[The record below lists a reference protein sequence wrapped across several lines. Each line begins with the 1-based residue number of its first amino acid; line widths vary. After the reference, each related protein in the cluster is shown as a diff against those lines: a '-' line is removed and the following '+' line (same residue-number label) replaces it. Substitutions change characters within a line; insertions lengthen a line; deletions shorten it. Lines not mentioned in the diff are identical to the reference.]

1 MEENE
6 NETILETETKKK
18 KTSKKAIG
26 IVLGAAATANAIS
39 DVTRYIISSRVE
51 RTTDGTPENTVG
63 FEGYNNRFNTKV
75 HSNNF
80 VVLHVSEKTFN
91 DITGLRDTLNQCK
104 DKKIS
109 VSIVLDTK
117 ADNLAK
123 MYKDID
129 FLQAILKQYNIE
141 MPVYCNIDN
150 IMNNKNLNNA
160 EKTAL
165 IEAFLDKATRSN
177 LYVGLYGTD
186 TNLSDCNEYITKI
199 TDYDTFLI
207 EDNETIRYQGVH
219 NITKDLEGNISA
231 TVDLSSIVANAN
243 LNVSSSLVYSS
254 NYIVSEGETLH
265 SIALKCGLSESD
277 LIKYN
282 NNKKT
287 VEVGDKLF
295 IPNLYMTINE
305 ETKEVKY
312 NFAIARGI
320 DISNYQDNID
330 WNRVGET
337 SDYVIVEVARD
348 SSDYKENDGFYLSS
362 AIEQIKGTKSQ
373 NLDLGLYFC
382 VYKDMDSSTYEDR
395 MESYLTELDNE
406 LRENSVNIEKSN
418 VPVFLDFE
426 VYSENNDYYELMQT
440 FERVCAS
447 HGYTKIGIYGN
458 GSTLNLICD
467 NMQSKHGLV
476 LKNTNYYVWKA
487 GGPQY
492 SGNEYLDEGITLEE
506 LEEQK
511 SESTSN
517 YTVDMQQVTNVCT
530 NTGAGNSQNHCDVS
544 YLYDEELFGHRY
556 KEDETSEVMEVDLN
570 NYRNIPVDTITSGA
584 LNTVTGLTAL
594 CYAAL
599 GLKTLGKR
607 LKQKHRE
614 RIIKQTLEK

>member
-6 NETILETETKKK
+6 NIKSKNR
-18 KTSKKAIG
+18 KKAVG
-26 IVLGAAATANAIS
+26 IILGAAATSNALS
-39 DVTRYIISSRVE
+39 DVARYIISCNVE

-63 FEGYNNRFNTKV
+63 YEGYNIRFNTRI

-117 ADNLAK
+117 ADDLAK

-129 FLQAILKQYNIE
+129 FLQAILKQYNID

-160 EKTAL
+160 EKSAL

-186 TNLSDCNEYITKI
+186 TNLYECNEFITKI
-199 TDYDTFLI
+199 SEYDTLLI
-207 EDNETIRYQGVH
+207 QDNETIRYQGTH

-243 LNVSSSLVYSS
+243 LNSSSSLVYSS
-254 NYIVSEGETLH
+254 NYIVVEGETMH
-265 SIALKCGLSESD
+265 SIALKCGLSEND

-282 NNKKT
+282 GNKKT
-287 VEVGDKLF
+287 VEAGDKIL

-320 DISNYQDNID
+320 DISNYQYNID
-330 WNRVGET
+330 WERVAQT

-348 SSDYKENDGFYLSS
+348 ANDYQNNDGYYLDS
-362 AIEQIKGTKSQ
+362 AIGQIIGTKSQ

-382 VYKDMDSSTYEDR
+382 IYKDMDASTYEER
-395 MESYLTELDNE
+395 MESYLTRLDKE
-406 LRENSVNIEKSN
+406 LRDNNVNINKSN
-418 VPVFLDFE
+418 IPVFLDFE
-426 VYSENNDYYELMQT
+426 VYSDCNDYYELMQT
-440 FERVCAS
+440 FEKVCAS
-447 HGYTKIGIYGN
+447 HGFTKVGIYGN
-458 GSTLNLICD
+458 ESTLNSICE

-476 LKNTNYYVWKA
+476 LKNTDYYVWKA

-492 SGNEYLDEGITLEE
+492 SSNESINPGVRVEDLVEYRG
-506 LEEQK
+506 
-511 SESTSN
+511 ESTSN
-517 YTVDMQQVTNVCT
+517 FTVDMQQVTNVC
-530 NTGAGNSQNHCDVS
+530 NNVGASNGANHCDVS
-544 YLYDEELFGHRY
+544 YLYDEEMFGHKY
-556 KEDETSEVMEVDLN
+556 KEDETTEIMEVDLN
-570 NYRNIPVDTITSGA
+570 NYRNIPVNSICSGA
-584 LNTVTGLTAL
+584 LNTLTGLTAL

-599 GLKTLGKR
+599 GLKTLGKK
-607 LKQKHRE
+607 LKQKHKE
-614 RIIKQTLEK
+614 RIKKQTLEK

>member
-6 NETILETETKKK
+6 NIKSKNR
-18 KTSKKAIG
+18 KKAVG
-26 IVLGAAATANAIS
+26 IILGAAATSNALS
-39 DVTRYIISSRVE
+39 DVARYIISCNVE

-63 FEGYNNRFNTKV
+63 YEGYNIRFNTRI

-117 ADNLAK
+117 AENLAK

-129 FLQAILKQYNIE
+129 FLQSILKQYNID

-160 EKTAL
+160 EKSAL

-177 LYVGLYGTD
+177 IYVGLYGTD
-186 TNLSDCNEYITKI
+186 TNLYDCNEFITKI
-199 TDYDTFLI
+199 SEYDTFLI
-207 EDNETIRYQGVH
+207 QDNETIRYQGTH

-231 TVDLSSIVANAN
+231 TIDLSSIVANAN
-243 LNVSSSLVYSS
+243 LNASSSLVYSS
-254 NYIVSEGETLH
+254 NYIVAEGETMH
-265 SIALKCGLSESD
+265 SIALKCGLSEND

-282 NNKKT
+282 GNKKT
-287 VEVGDKLF
+287 VEAGDKIL

-320 DISNYQDNID
+320 DISNYQYNID
-330 WNRVGET
+330 WERVAQT

-348 SSDYKENDGFYLSS
+348 DNDYLNNDGYYLDS
-362 AIEQIKGTKSQ
+362 AIGQIIGTKSQ

-382 VYKDMDSSTYEDR
+382 IYKDMDASTYEER
-395 MESYLTELDNE
+395 MESYLTRLDNE
-406 LRENSVNIEKSN
+406 LRENNVNIDKSN
-418 VPVFLDFE
+418 IPVFLDFD
-426 VYSENNDYYELMQT
+426 VYSDDNDYYELMQT
-440 FERVCAS
+440 FEKVCAS
-447 HGYTKIGIYGN
+447 HGFTKVGIYGN
-458 GSTLNLICD
+458 ESTLNSICE

-476 LKNTNYYVWKA
+476 LKNTDYYVWKA

-492 SGNEYLDEGITLEE
+492 SSNESIDPGVRVEDLVEYRG
-506 LEEQK
+506 
-511 SESTSN
+511 ESTSN
-517 YTVDMQQVTNVCT
+517 FTVDMQQVTNVC
-530 NTGAGNSQNHCDVS
+530 NNVGASNGANHCDVS
-544 YLYDEELFGHRY
+544 YLYDEEMFGRKY
-556 KEDETSEVMEVDLN
+556 KEDETTEIMEVDLN
-570 NYRNIPVDTITSGA
+570 NYRNIPVNSICSGA
-584 LNTVTGLTAL
+584 LNTLTGLTAL

-599 GLKTLGKR
+599 GLKTLGKK
-607 LKQKHRE
+607 LKQKHKE
-614 RIIKQTLEK
+614 RIKKQTLEK

>member
-6 NETILETETKKK
+6 NIKSKNRK
-18 KTSKKAIG
+18 KTVG
-26 IVLGAAATANAIS
+26 IILGAAATSNALS
-39 DVTRYIISSRVE
+39 DVARYIISCNVE

-63 FEGYNNRFNTKV
+63 YEGYNIRFNTRI

-129 FLQAILKQYNIE
+129 FLQAILKQYNID

-160 EKTAL
+160 EKSAL

-186 TNLSDCNEYITKI
+186 TNLYECNEFITKI
-199 TDYDTFLI
+199 SEYDTFLI
-207 EDNETIRYQGVH
+207 QDNETIRYQGTH

-243 LNVSSSLVYSS
+243 LNASSSLVYSS
-254 NYIVSEGETLH
+254 NYIVAEGETMH
-265 SIALKCGLSESD
+265 SIALKCGLSEND

-282 NNKKT
+282 GNKKT
-287 VEVGDKLF
+287 VEAGDKIL

-320 DISNYQDNID
+320 DISNYQYNID
-330 WNRVGET
+330 WERVAQT

-348 SSDYKENDGFYLSS
+348 DNDYQNNDGYYLDS
-362 AIEQIKGTKSQ
+362 AIGQIIGTKSQ

-382 VYKDMDSSTYEDR
+382 INKDMDASTYEER
-395 MESYLTELDNE
+395 MESYLTRLDNE
-406 LRENSVNIEKSN
+406 LRENNINIDKSN
-418 VPVFLDFE
+418 IPVFLDFE
-426 VYSENNDYYELMQT
+426 VYSDINDYYELMQT
-440 FERVCAS
+440 FKKVCAL
-447 HGYTKIGIYGN
+447 HGFTKVGIYGN
-458 GSTLNLICD
+458 ESTLNSICE

-476 LKNTNYYVWKA
+476 LKNTDYYVWKA

-492 SGNEYLDEGITLEE
+492 SSNESIDPGVRVEDLVEYRG
-506 LEEQK
+506 
-511 SESTSN
+511 ESTSN
-517 YTVDMQQVTNVCT
+517 FTVDMQQVTNVC
-530 NTGAGNSQNHCDVS
+530 NNVGASNGANHCDVS
-544 YLYDEELFGHRY
+544 YLYDEEMFGHKY
-556 KEDETSEVMEVDLN
+556 KEDETTEIMEVDLN
-570 NYRNIPVDTITSGA
+570 NYRNIPVNSICSGA
-584 LNTVTGLTAL
+584 LNTLTGLTAL

-599 GLKTLGKR
+599 GLKTLGKK
-607 LKQKHRE
+607 LKQKHKE
-614 RIIKQTLEK
+614 RIKKQTLEK

>member
-6 NETILETETKKK
+6 NIKSKNRK
-18 KTSKKAIG
+18 KTVG
-26 IVLGAAATANAIS
+26 IILGAAATSNALS
-39 DVTRYIISSRVE
+39 DVARYIISCNVE

-63 FEGYNNRFNTKV
+63 YEGYNIRFNTRI

-129 FLQAILKQYNIE
+129 FLQAILKQYNID

-160 EKTAL
+160 EKSAL
-165 IEAFLDKATRSN
+165 IEVFLDKATRSN

-186 TNLSDCNEYITKI
+186 TNLYECNEFITKI
-199 TDYDTFLI
+199 SEYDTFLI
-207 EDNETIRYQGVH
+207 QDNETIRYQGTH

-243 LNVSSSLVYSS
+243 LNASSSLVYSS
-254 NYIVSEGETLH
+254 NYIVAEGETMH
-265 SIALKCGLSESD
+265 SIALKCGLSEND

-282 NNKKT
+282 GNKKI
-287 VEVGDKLF
+287 VEAGDKIL

-312 NFAIARGI
+312 NYAIARGI
-320 DISNYQDNID
+320 DISNYQYNID
-330 WNRVGET
+330 WERVAQT

-348 SSDYKENDGFYLSS
+348 DNDYQNNDGYYLDS
-362 AIEQIKGTKSQ
+362 AIGQIIGTKSQ
-373 NLDLGLYFC
+373 SLDLGLYFC
-382 VYKDMDSSTYEDR
+382 IYKDMDSSTYEER
-395 MESYLTELDNE
+395 IESYLTRLDNE
-406 LRENSVNIEKSN
+406 LRENNINIDKSN

-426 VYSENNDYYELMQT
+426 VYSDGNDYYKLMQR
-440 FERVCAS
+440 FEKVCAS
-447 HGYTKIGIYGN
+447 HGFTKVGIYGN
-458 GSTLNLICD
+458 ESTLNSICE

-476 LKNTNYYVWKA
+476 LKNTDYYVWKA

-492 SGNEYLDEGITLEE
+492 SSNESIDPGVRVEDLVEYRG
-506 LEEQK
+506 
-511 SESTSN
+511 ESTSN
-517 YTVDMQQVTNVCT
+517 FTVDMQQVTNVC
-530 NTGAGNSQNHCDVS
+530 NNVGASNGANHCDVS
-544 YLYDEELFGHRY
+544 YLYDEEMFGHKY
-556 KEDETSEVMEVDLN
+556 KEYETTEIMEVDLN
-570 NYRNIPVDTITSGA
+570 NYRNIPVNSICSGA
-584 LNTVTGLTAL
+584 LNTLTGLTAL

-599 GLKTLGKR
+599 GLKTLGKK
-607 LKQKHRE
+607 LKQKHKE
-614 RIIKQTLEK
+614 RIKKQTLEK

>member
-1 MEENE
+1 MGENE
-6 NETILETETKKK
+6 NIKSKNRK
-18 KTSKKAIG
+18 KTVG
-26 IVLGAAATANAIS
+26 IILGAAATSNALS
-39 DVTRYIISSRVE
+39 DVARYIISCNVE

-63 FEGYNNRFNTKV
+63 YEGYNIRFNTRI

-80 VVLHVSEKTFN
+80 VVLHVSEKTIN

-117 ADNLAK
+117 AENLAK

-129 FLQAILKQYNIE
+129 FLQSILKQYNID

-160 EKTAL
+160 EKSAL

-177 LYVGLYGTD
+177 IYVGLYGTD
-186 TNLSDCNEYITKI
+186 TNLYDCNEFITKI
-199 TDYDTFLI
+199 SEYDTFLI
-207 EDNETIRYQGVH
+207 QDNETIRYQGTH

-243 LNVSSSLVYSS
+243 LNASSSLVYSS
-254 NYIVSEGETLH
+254 NYIVAEGETMH
-265 SIALKCGLSESD
+265 SIALKCGLSEND

-282 NNKKT
+282 GNKKT
-287 VEVGDKLF
+287 VEVGDKIL

-320 DISNYQDNID
+320 DISNYQYNID
-330 WNRVGET
+330 WERVAQT

-348 SSDYKENDGFYLSS
+348 DNDYLNNDGYYLDS
-362 AIEQIKGTKSQ
+362 AIGQIIGTKSQ

-382 VYKDMDSSTYEDR
+382 IYKDMDASTYEER
-395 MESYLTELDNE
+395 MESYLTRLDNE
-406 LRENSVNIEKSN
+406 LRENNVNIDKSN
-418 VPVFLDFE
+418 IPVFLDFD
-426 VYSENNDYYELMQT
+426 VYSNCNDYYELMQT
-440 FERVCAS
+440 FEKVCAS
-447 HGYTKIGIYGN
+447 HGFTKVGIYGN
-458 GSTLNLICD
+458 ESTLNSICE

-476 LKNTNYYVWKA
+476 LKNTDYYVWKA

-492 SGNEYLDEGITLEE
+492 SSNESIDPGVRVEDLVAYRG
-506 LEEQK
+506 
-511 SESTSN
+511 ESTSN
-517 YTVDMQQVTNVCT
+517 FTVDMQQVTNVC
-530 NTGAGNSQNHCDVS
+530 NNVGASNGANHCDVS
-544 YLYDEELFGHRY
+544 YLYDEEMFGRKY
-556 KEDETSEVMEVDLN
+556 KEDETTEIMEVDLN
-570 NYRNIPVDTITSGA
+570 NYRNIPVNSICSGA
-584 LNTVTGLTAL
+584 LNTLTGLTAL

-599 GLKTLGKR
+599 GLKTLGKK
-607 LKQKHRE
+607 LKQKHKE
-614 RIIKQTLEK
+614 RIKKQTLEK

>member
-6 NETILETETKKK
+6 NIKSKNRK
-18 KTSKKAIG
+18 KTVG
-26 IVLGAAATANAIS
+26 IILGAAATSNALS
-39 DVTRYIISSRVE
+39 DVARYIISCNVE

-63 FEGYNNRFNTKV
+63 YEGYNIRFNTRI

-129 FLQAILKQYNIE
+129 FLQAILKQYNID

-160 EKTAL
+160 EKSAL

-186 TNLSDCNEYITKI
+186 TNLYECNEFITKI
-199 TDYDTFLI
+199 SEYDTFLI
-207 EDNETIRYQGVH
+207 QDNETIRYQGTH

-243 LNVSSSLVYSS
+243 LNASSSLVYSS
-254 NYIVSEGETLH
+254 NYIVAEGETMH
-265 SIALKCGLSESD
+265 SIALKCGLSEND

-282 NNKKT
+282 GNKKT
-287 VEVGDKLF
+287 VEAGDKIL

-320 DISNYQDNID
+320 DISNYQYNID
-330 WNRVGET
+330 WERVAQT

-348 SSDYKENDGFYLSS
+348 DNDYQNNDGYYLDS
-362 AIEQIKGTKSQ
+362 AIGQIIGTKSQ

-382 VYKDMDSSTYEDR
+382 IYKDMDASTYEER
-395 MESYLTELDNE
+395 IESYLTRLDNE
-406 LRENSVNIEKSN
+406 LRENNINIDKSN

-426 VYSENNDYYELMQT
+426 VYSDGNDYYELMQT
-440 FERVCAS
+440 FKKVCAL
-447 HGYTKIGIYGN
+447 HGFTKVGIYGN
-458 GSTLNLICD
+458 ESTLNSICE

-476 LKNTNYYVWKA
+476 LKNTDYYVWKA

-492 SGNEYLDEGITLEE
+492 SSNESIDPGVRVEDLVEYRG
-506 LEEQK
+506 
-511 SESTSN
+511 ESTSN
-517 YTVDMQQVTNVCT
+517 FTVDMQQVTNVC
-530 NTGAGNSQNHCDVS
+530 NNVGASNGANHCDVS
-544 YLYDEELFGHRY
+544 YLYDEEMFGHKY
-556 KEDETSEVMEVDLN
+556 KEDETTEIMEVDLN
-570 NYRNIPVDTITSGA
+570 NYRNIPVNSICSGA
-584 LNTVTGLTAL
+584 LNTLTGLTAL

-599 GLKTLGKR
+599 GLKTLGKK
-607 LKQKHRE
+607 LKQKHKE
-614 RIIKQTLEK
+614 RIKKQTLEK

>member
-6 NETILETETKKK
+6 NIKSKNRK
-18 KTSKKAIG
+18 KTVG
-26 IVLGAAATANAIS
+26 IILGAAATSNALS
-39 DVTRYIISSRVE
+39 DVARYIISCNVE

-63 FEGYNNRFNTKV
+63 YEGYNIRFNTRI

-129 FLQAILKQYNIE
+129 FLQAILKQYNID

-160 EKTAL
+160 EKSAL

-186 TNLSDCNEYITKI
+186 TNLYECNEFITKKSE
-199 TDYDTFLI
+199 YDTFLI
-207 EDNETIRYQGVH
+207 QDNETIRYQGTH

-243 LNVSSSLVYSS
+243 LNASSSLVYSS
-254 NYIVSEGETLH
+254 NYIVAEGETMH
-265 SIALKCGLSESD
+265 SIALKCGLSEND

-282 NNKKT
+282 GNKKT
-287 VEVGDKLF
+287 VEAGDKIL

-320 DISNYQDNID
+320 DISNYQYNID
-330 WNRVGET
+330 WERVAQT

-348 SSDYKENDGFYLSS
+348 DNDYQNNDGYYLDS
-362 AIEQIKGTKSQ
+362 AIGQIIGTKSQ
-373 NLDLGLYFC
+373 SLDLGLYFC
-382 VYKDMDSSTYEDR
+382 IYKDMDSSTYEER
-395 MESYLTELDNE
+395 IESYLTRLDNE
-406 LRENSVNIEKSN
+406 LRENNINIDKSN

-426 VYSENNDYYELMQT
+426 VYSDGNDYYELMQI
-440 FERVCAS
+440 FEKVCES
-447 HGYTKIGIYGN
+447 HGFTKVGIYGN
-458 GSTLNLICD
+458 ESTLNSICE

-476 LKNTNYYVWKA
+476 LKNTDYYVWKA

-492 SGNEYLDEGITLEE
+492 SSNESIDPGVRVEDLVEYRG
-506 LEEQK
+506 
-511 SESTSN
+511 ESTSN
-517 YTVDMQQVTNVCT
+517 FTVDMQQVTNVC
-530 NTGAGNSQNHCDVS
+530 NNVGASNGANHCDVS
-544 YLYDEELFGHRY
+544 YLYDEEMFGHKY
-556 KEDETSEVMEVDLN
+556 KEDETTEIMEVDLN
-570 NYRNIPVDTITSGA
+570 NYRNIPVNSICSGA
-584 LNTVTGLTAL
+584 LNTLTGLTAL

-599 GLKTLGKR
+599 GLKTLGKK
-607 LKQKHRE
+607 LKQKHKE
-614 RIIKQTLEK
+614 RIKKQTLEK

>member
-6 NETILETETKKK
+6 NIKSKNR
-18 KTSKKAIG
+18 KKAVG
-26 IVLGAAATANAIS
+26 IILGAAATSNALS
-39 DVTRYIISSRVE
+39 DVARYIISCNVE

-63 FEGYNNRFNTKV
+63 YEGYNIRFNTRI

-117 ADNLAK
+117 AENLAK

-129 FLQAILKQYNIE
+129 FLQSILKQYNID

-160 EKTAL
+160 EKSAL

-177 LYVGLYGTD
+177 IYVGLYGTD
-186 TNLSDCNEYITKI
+186 TNLYDCNEFITKI
-199 TDYDTFLI
+199 SEYDTFLI
-207 EDNETIRYQGVH
+207 QDNETIRYQGTH

-243 LNVSSSLVYSS
+243 LNASSSLVYSS
-254 NYIVSEGETLH
+254 NYIVAEGETMH
-265 SIALKCGLSESD
+265 SIALKCGLSEND

-282 NNKKT
+282 GNKKT
-287 VEVGDKLF
+287 VEVGDKIL

-320 DISNYQDNID
+320 DISNYQYNID
-330 WNRVGET
+330 WERVAQT

-348 SSDYKENDGFYLSS
+348 DNDYLNNDGYYLDS
-362 AIEQIKGTKSQ
+362 AIGQIIGTKSQ

-382 VYKDMDSSTYEDR
+382 IYKDMDASTYEER
-395 MESYLTELDNE
+395 MESYLTRLDNE
-406 LRENSVNIEKSN
+406 LRENNVNIDKSN
-418 VPVFLDFE
+418 IPVFLDFD
-426 VYSENNDYYELMQT
+426 VYSNCNDYYELMQT
-440 FERVCAS
+440 FEKVCAS
-447 HGYTKIGIYGN
+447 HGFTKVGIYGN
-458 GSTLNLICD
+458 ESTLNSICE

-476 LKNTNYYVWKA
+476 LKNTDYYVWKA

-492 SGNEYLDEGITLEE
+492 SSNESIDPGVRVEDLVEYRG
-506 LEEQK
+506 
-511 SESTSN
+511 ESTSN
-517 YTVDMQQVTNVCT
+517 FTVDMQQVTNVC
-530 NTGAGNSQNHCDVS
+530 NNVGASNGANHCDVS
-544 YLYDEELFGHRY
+544 YLYDEEMFGHKY
-556 KEDETSEVMEVDLN
+556 KEDETTEIMEVDLN
-570 NYRNIPVDTITSGA
+570 NYRNVPVNSICSGT
-584 LNTVTGLTAL
+584 LNTLTGLTAL

-599 GLKTLGKR
+599 GLKTLGKK
-607 LKQKHRE
+607 LKQKHKE
-614 RIIKQTLEK
+614 RIKKQTLEK

>member
-6 NETILETETKKK
+6 NIKSKNR
-18 KTSKKAIG
+18 KKAVG
-26 IVLGAAATANAIS
+26 IILGAAATSNALS
-39 DVTRYIISSRVE
+39 DVARYIISCNVE

-63 FEGYNNRFNTKV
+63 YEGYNIRFNTRI

-80 VVLHVSEKTFN
+80 VVLHVSEKTIN

-117 ADNLAK
+117 AENLAK

-129 FLQAILKQYNIE
+129 FLQSILKQYNID

-160 EKTAL
+160 EKSAL

-177 LYVGLYGTD
+177 IYVGLYGTD
-186 TNLSDCNEYITKI
+186 TNLYDCNEFITKI
-199 TDYDTFLI
+199 SEYDTFLI
-207 EDNETIRYQGVH
+207 QDNEIIRYQGTH

-243 LNVSSSLVYSS
+243 LNASSSLVYSS
-254 NYIVSEGETLH
+254 NYIVAEGETMH
-265 SIALKCGLSESD
+265 SIALKCGLSEND

-282 NNKKT
+282 GNKKT
-287 VEVGDKLF
+287 VEAGDKIL

-320 DISNYQDNID
+320 DISNYQYNID
-330 WNRVGET
+330 WERVAQT

-348 SSDYKENDGFYLSS
+348 DNDYLNNDGYYLDS
-362 AIEQIKGTKSQ
+362 AIGQIIGTKSQ

-382 VYKDMDSSTYEDR
+382 IYKDMDASTYEER
-395 MESYLTELDNE
+395 MESYLTRLDKE
-406 LRENSVNIEKSN
+406 LRDNNVNINKSN
-418 VPVFLDFE
+418 IPVFLDFE
-426 VYSENNDYYELMQT
+426 VYSDCNDYYELMQT
-440 FERVCAS
+440 FEKVCAS
-447 HGYTKIGIYGN
+447 HGFTKVGIYGN
-458 GSTLNLICD
+458 ESTLNSICE

-476 LKNTNYYVWKA
+476 LKNTDYYVWKA

-492 SGNEYLDEGITLEE
+492 SSNESINPGVRVEDLVEYRG
-506 LEEQK
+506 
-511 SESTSN
+511 ESTSN
-517 YTVDMQQVTNVCT
+517 FTVDMQQVTNVC
-530 NTGAGNSQNHCDVS
+530 NNVGASNEANHCDVS
-544 YLYDEELFGHRY
+544 YLYDEEMFGRKY
-556 KEDETSEVMEVDLN
+556 KEDETTEIMEVDLN
-570 NYRNIPVDTITSGA
+570 NYRNIPVNSICSGA
-584 LNTVTGLTAL
+584 LNTLTGLTAL

-599 GLKTLGKR
+599 GLKTLGKK
-607 LKQKHRE
+607 LKQKHKE
-614 RIIKQTLEK
+614 RIKKQTLEK

>member
-6 NETILETETKKK
+6 NIKSKNR
-18 KTSKKAIG
+18 KKAVG
-26 IVLGAAATANAIS
+26 IILGAAATSNALS
-39 DVTRYIISSRVE
+39 DVARYIISCNVE

-63 FEGYNNRFNTKV
+63 YEGYNIRFNTRI

-80 VVLHVSEKTFN
+80 VVLHVSEKTIN

-117 ADNLAK
+117 AENLAK

-129 FLQAILKQYNIE
+129 FLQAILKQYNID

-160 EKTAL
+160 EKSAL

-177 LYVGLYGTD
+177 IYVGLYGTD
-186 TNLSDCNEYITKI
+186 TNLYDCNEFITKI
-199 TDYDTFLI
+199 SEYDTFLI
-207 EDNETIRYQGVH
+207 QDNETIRYQGTH

-243 LNVSSSLVYSS
+243 LNASSSLVYSS
-254 NYIVSEGETLH
+254 NYIVAEGETMH
-265 SIALKCGLSESD
+265 SIALKCGLSEND

-282 NNKKT
+282 GNKKT
-287 VEVGDKLF
+287 VEAGDKIL

-320 DISNYQDNID
+320 DISNYQYNID
-330 WNRVGET
+330 WERVAQT

-348 SSDYKENDGFYLSS
+348 DNDYLNNDGYYLDS
-362 AIEQIKGTKSQ
+362 AIGQIIGTKSQ

-382 VYKDMDSSTYEDR
+382 IYKDMDASTYEER
-395 MESYLTELDNE
+395 MESYLTRLDNE
-406 LRENSVNIEKSN
+406 LRENNVNIDKSN
-418 VPVFLDFE
+418 IPVFLDFD
-426 VYSENNDYYELMQT
+426 VYSNCNDYYELMQT
-440 FERVCAS
+440 FEKVCAS
-447 HGYTKIGIYGN
+447 HGFTKVGIYGN
-458 GSTLNLICD
+458 ESTLNSICE

-476 LKNTNYYVWKA
+476 LKNTDYYVWKA

-492 SGNEYLDEGITLEE
+492 SSNESIDPGVRVEDLVEYRG
-506 LEEQK
+506 
-511 SESTSN
+511 ESTSN
-517 YTVDMQQVTNVCT
+517 FTVDMQQVTNVC
-530 NTGAGNSQNHCDVS
+530 NNVGASNGANHCDVS
-544 YLYDEELFGHRY
+544 YLYDEEMFGRKY
-556 KEDETSEVMEVDLN
+556 KEDETTEIMEVDLN
-570 NYRNIPVDTITSGA
+570 NYRNIPVNSICSGA
-584 LNTVTGLTAL
+584 LNTLTGLTAL

-599 GLKTLGKR
+599 GLKTLGKK
-607 LKQKHRE
+607 LKQKHKE
-614 RIIKQTLEK
+614 RIKKQTLEK

>member
-6 NETILETETKKK
+6 NIKSKNRK
-18 KTSKKAIG
+18 KTVG
-26 IVLGAAATANAIS
+26 IILGAAATSNALS
-39 DVTRYIISSRVE
+39 DVARYIISCNVE

-63 FEGYNNRFNTKV
+63 YEGYNIRFNTRI

-129 FLQAILKQYNIE
+129 FLQAILKQYNID

-160 EKTAL
+160 EKSAL

-186 TNLSDCNEYITKI
+186 TNLYECNEFITKI
-199 TDYDTFLI
+199 SEYDTFLI
-207 EDNETIRYQGVH
+207 QDNETIRYQGTH

-243 LNVSSSLVYSS
+243 LNASSSLVYSS
-254 NYIVSEGETLH
+254 NYIVAEGETMH
-265 SIALKCGLSESD
+265 SIALKCGLSEND

-282 NNKKT
+282 GNKKT
-287 VEVGDKLF
+287 VEAGDKIL

-320 DISNYQDNID
+320 DISNYQYNID
-330 WNRVGET
+330 WERVAQT

-348 SSDYKENDGFYLSS
+348 DNDYQNNDGYYLDS
-362 AIEQIKGTKSQ
+362 AIGQIIGTKSQ

-382 VYKDMDSSTYEDR
+382 IYKDMDSSTYEER
-395 MESYLTELDNE
+395 IESYLTRLDNE
-406 LRENSVNIEKSN
+406 LRENNINIDKSN

-426 VYSENNDYYELMQT
+426 VYSDGNDYYELMQI
-440 FERVCAS
+440 FEKVCES
-447 HGYTKIGIYGN
+447 HGFTKVGIYGN
-458 GSTLNLICD
+458 ESTLNSICE

-476 LKNTNYYVWKA
+476 LKNTDYYVWKA

-492 SGNEYLDEGITLEE
+492 SSNESIDPGVRVEDLVEYRG
-506 LEEQK
+506 
-511 SESTSN
+511 ESTSN
-517 YTVDMQQVTNVCT
+517 FTVDMQQVTNVC
-530 NTGAGNSQNHCDVS
+530 NNVGASNGANHCDVS
-544 YLYDEELFGHRY
+544 YLYDEEMFGHKY
-556 KEDETSEVMEVDLN
+556 KEDETTEIMEVDLN
-570 NYRNIPVDTITSGA
+570 NYRNIPVNSICSGA
-584 LNTVTGLTAL
+584 LNTLTGLTAL

-599 GLKTLGKR
+599 GLKTLGKK
-607 LKQKHRE
+607 LKQKHKE
-614 RIIKQTLEK
+614 RIKKQTLEK

>member
-6 NETILETETKKK
+6 NIKSKNR
-18 KTSKKAIG
+18 KKAVG
-26 IVLGAAATANAIS
+26 IILGAAATSNALS
-39 DVTRYIISSRVE
+39 DVARYIISCNVE

-63 FEGYNNRFNTKV
+63 YEGYNIRFNTRI

-117 ADNLAK
+117 AENLAK

-129 FLQAILKQYNIE
+129 FLQSILKQYNID

-160 EKTAL
+160 EKSAL

-177 LYVGLYGTD
+177 IYVGLYGTD
-186 TNLSDCNEYITKI
+186 TNLYDCNEFITKI
-199 TDYDTFLI
+199 SEYDTFLI
-207 EDNETIRYQGVH
+207 QDNETIRYQGTH

-243 LNVSSSLVYSS
+243 LNASSSLVYSS
-254 NYIVSEGETLH
+254 NYIVAEGETMH
-265 SIALKCGLSESD
+265 SIALKCGLSEND

-282 NNKKT
+282 GNKKT
-287 VEVGDKLF
+287 VEVGDKIL

-320 DISNYQDNID
+320 DISNYQYNID
-330 WNRVGET
+330 WERVAQT

-348 SSDYKENDGFYLSS
+348 DNDYLNNDGYYLDS
-362 AIEQIKGTKSQ
+362 AIGQIIGTKSQ

-382 VYKDMDSSTYEDR
+382 IYKDMDASTYEER
-395 MESYLTELDNE
+395 MESYLTRLDNE
-406 LRENSVNIEKSN
+406 LRENNVNIDKSN
-418 VPVFLDFE
+418 IPVFLDFD
-426 VYSENNDYYELMQT
+426 VYSDDNDYYELMQT
-440 FERVCAS
+440 FEKVCAS
-447 HGYTKIGIYGN
+447 HGFTKVGIYGN
-458 GSTLNLICD
+458 ESTLNSICE

-476 LKNTNYYVWKA
+476 LKNTDYYVWKA

-492 SGNEYLDEGITLEE
+492 SSNESIDPGVRVEDLVEYRG
-506 LEEQK
+506 
-511 SESTSN
+511 ESTSN
-517 YTVDMQQVTNVCT
+517 FTVDMQQVTNVC
-530 NTGAGNSQNHCDVS
+530 NNVGASNGANHCDVS
-544 YLYDEELFGHRY
+544 YLYDEEMFGRKY
-556 KEDETSEVMEVDLN
+556 KEDETTEIMEVDLN
-570 NYRNIPVDTITSGA
+570 NYRNIPVNSICSGA
-584 LNTVTGLTAL
+584 LNTLTGLTAL

-599 GLKTLGKR
+599 GLKTLGKK
-607 LKQKHRE
+607 LKQKHKE
-614 RIIKQTLEK
+614 RIKKQTLEK

>member
-1 MEENE
+1 MGENE
-6 NETILETETKKK
+6 NIKSKNR
-18 KTSKKAIG
+18 KKAVG
-26 IVLGAAATANAIS
+26 IILGAAATSNALS
-39 DVTRYIISSRVE
+39 DVARYIISCNVE

-63 FEGYNNRFNTKV
+63 YEGYNIRFNTRI

-117 ADNLAK
+117 AENLAK

-129 FLQAILKQYNIE
+129 FLQSILKQYNID

-160 EKTAL
+160 EKNAL

-177 LYVGLYGTD
+177 IYVGLYGTD
-186 TNLSDCNEYITKI
+186 TNLYDCNEFITKI
-199 TDYDTFLI
+199 SEYDTFLI
-207 EDNETIRYQGVH
+207 QDNETIKYQGTH

-231 TVDLSSIVANAN
+231 TIDLSSIVANAN
-243 LNVSSSLVYSS
+243 LNASSSLVYSS
-254 NYIVSEGETLH
+254 NYIVAEGETMH
-265 SIALKCGLSESD
+265 SIALKCGLSEND

-282 NNKKT
+282 GNKKT
-287 VEVGDKLF
+287 VEVGDKIL

-320 DISNYQDNID
+320 DISNYQYNID
-330 WNRVGET
+330 WERVAQT

-348 SSDYKENDGFYLSS
+348 DNDYLNNDGYYLDS
-362 AIEQIKGTKSQ
+362 AIGQIIGTKSQ

-382 VYKDMDSSTYEDR
+382 INKDMDASTYEER
-395 MESYLTELDNE
+395 MESYLTRLDNE
-406 LRENSVNIEKSN
+406 LRENNVNIDKSN
-418 VPVFLDFE
+418 IPVFLDFE
-426 VYSENNDYYELMQT
+426 VYSDINDYYELMQT
-440 FERVCAS
+440 FEKVCAL
-447 HGYTKIGIYGN
+447 HGFTKVGIYGN
-458 GSTLNLICD
+458 ESTLNSICE

-476 LKNTNYYVWKA
+476 LKNTDYYVWKA

-492 SGNEYLDEGITLEE
+492 SSNESIDPGVRVEDLVEYRG
-506 LEEQK
+506 
-511 SESTSN
+511 ESTSN
-517 YTVDMQQVTNVCT
+517 FTVDMQQVTNVC
-530 NTGAGNSQNHCDVS
+530 NNVGASNGANHCDVS
-544 YLYDEELFGHRY
+544 YLYDEEMFGRKY
-556 KEDETSEVMEVDLN
+556 KEDETIEIMEVDLN
-570 NYRNIPVDTITSGA
+570 NYRNVPVNSICSGA
-584 LNTVTGLTAL
+584 LNTLTGLTAL

-599 GLKTLGKR
+599 GLKTLGKK
-607 LKQKHRE
+607 LKQKHKE
-614 RIIKQTLEK
+614 RIKKQTLEK

>member
-1 MEENE
+1 MGENE
-6 NETILETETKKK
+6 NIKSKNR
-18 KTSKKAIG
+18 KKAVG
-26 IVLGAAATANAIS
+26 IILGAAATSNALS
-39 DVTRYIISSRVE
+39 DVARYIISCNVE

-63 FEGYNNRFNTKV
+63 YEGYNIRFNTRI

-117 ADNLAK
+117 AENLAK

-129 FLQAILKQYNIE
+129 FLQSILKQYNID

-160 EKTAL
+160 EKSAL

-177 LYVGLYGTD
+177 IYVGLYGTD
-186 TNLSDCNEYITKI
+186 TNLYDCNEFITKI
-199 TDYDTFLI
+199 SEYDTFLI
-207 EDNETIRYQGVH
+207 QDNETIRYQGTH

-243 LNVSSSLVYSS
+243 LNASSSLVYSS
-254 NYIVSEGETLH
+254 NYIVAEGETMH
-265 SIALKCGLSESD
+265 SIALKCGLSEND

-282 NNKKT
+282 GNKKT
-287 VEVGDKLF
+287 VEVGDKIL

-320 DISNYQDNID
+320 DISNYQYNID
-330 WNRVGET
+330 WERVAQT

-348 SSDYKENDGFYLSS
+348 DNDYLNNDGYYLDS
-362 AIEQIKGTKSQ
+362 AIGQIIGTKSQ

-382 VYKDMDSSTYEDR
+382 IYKDMDASTYEER
-395 MESYLTELDNE
+395 MESYLTRLDNE
-406 LRENSVNIEKSN
+406 LRENNVNIDKSN
-418 VPVFLDFE
+418 IPVFLDFD
-426 VYSENNDYYELMQT
+426 VYSDDNDYYELMQT
-440 FERVCAS
+440 FEKVCAS
-447 HGYTKIGIYGN
+447 HGFTKVGIYGN
-458 GSTLNLICD
+458 ESTLNSICE

-476 LKNTNYYVWKA
+476 LKNTDYYVWKA

-492 SGNEYLDEGITLEE
+492 SSNESIDPGVRVEDLVEYRG
-506 LEEQK
+506 
-511 SESTSN
+511 ESTSN
-517 YTVDMQQVTNVCT
+517 FTVDMQQVTNVC
-530 NTGAGNSQNHCDVS
+530 NNVGASNGANHCDVS
-544 YLYDEELFGHRY
+544 YLYDEEMFGRKY
-556 KEDETSEVMEVDLN
+556 KEDETTEIMEVDLN
-570 NYRNIPVDTITSGA
+570 NYRNIPVNSICSGA
-584 LNTVTGLTAL
+584 LNTLTGLTAL

-599 GLKTLGKR
+599 GLKTLGKK
-607 LKQKHRE
+607 LKQKHKE
-614 RIIKQTLEK
+614 RIKKQTLEK

>member
-1 MEENE
+1 MGENE
-6 NETILETETKKK
+6 NIKSKKRK
-18 KTSKKAIG
+18 KTAG
-26 IVLGAAATANAIS
+26 IILGAAATSNALS
-39 DVTRYIISSRVE
+39 DVARYIISCNVE

-63 FEGYNNRFNTKV
+63 YEGYNIRFNTRI

-117 ADNLAK
+117 AENLAK

-129 FLQAILKQYNIE
+129 FLQAILKQYNID

-160 EKTAL
+160 EKNAL

-177 LYVGLYGTD
+177 IYVGLYGTD
-186 TNLSDCNEYITKI
+186 TNLYDCNEFITKI
-199 TDYDTFLI
+199 SEYDTFLI
-207 EDNETIRYQGVH
+207 QDNETIRYQGTH

-231 TVDLSSIVANAN
+231 TIDLSSIVAIAN
-243 LNVSSSLVYSS
+243 LNTSSSLVYSS
-254 NYIVSEGETLH
+254 NYIVAEGETMH
-265 SIALKCGLSESD
+265 SIALKCGLSEND

-282 NNKKT
+282 GNKKT
-287 VEVGDKLF
+287 VEVGDKIL

-320 DISNYQDNID
+320 DISNYQYNID
-330 WNRVGET
+330 WERVAQT

-348 SSDYKENDGFYLSS
+348 DNDYLNNDGYYLDS
-362 AIEQIKGTKSQ
+362 AIGQIIGTKSQ

-382 VYKDMDSSTYEDR
+382 INKDMDASTYEER
-395 MESYLTELDNE
+395 MESYLTRLDNE
-406 LRENSVNIEKSN
+406 LRENNISIDKSN
-418 VPVFLDFE
+418 IPVFLDFE
-426 VYSENNDYYELMQT
+426 VYSDDNDYYELMQT
-440 FERVCAS
+440 FKKVCAL
-447 HGYTKIGIYGN
+447 HGFTKVGIYGN
-458 GSTLNLICD
+458 ESTLNSICE

-476 LKNTNYYVWKA
+476 LKNTDYYVWKA

-492 SGNEYLDEGITLEE
+492 SSNESIDPGVRVEDLVEYRG
-506 LEEQK
+506 
-511 SESTSN
+511 ESTSN
-517 YTVDMQQVTNVCT
+517 FTVDMQQVTNVC
-530 NTGAGNSQNHCDVS
+530 NNVGASNGANHCDVS
-544 YLYDEELFGHRY
+544 YLYDEEMFGRKY
-556 KEDETSEVMEVDLN
+556 KEDETTEIMEVDLN
-570 NYRNIPVDTITSGA
+570 NYRNVPVNSICSGA
-584 LNTVTGLTAL
+584 LNTLTGLTAL

-599 GLKTLGKR
+599 GLKTLGKK
-607 LKQKHRE
+607 LKQKHKE
-614 RIIKQTLEK
+614 RIKKQTLEK

>member
-1 MEENE
+1 MGENE
-6 NETILETETKKK
+6 NIKSKNR
-18 KTSKKAIG
+18 KKAVG
-26 IVLGAAATANAIS
+26 IILGAAATSNALS
-39 DVTRYIISSRVE
+39 DVARYIISCNVE

-63 FEGYNNRFNTKV
+63 YEGYNIRFNTRI

-80 VVLHVSEKTFN
+80 VVLHVSEKTIN

-117 ADNLAK
+117 AENLAK

-129 FLQAILKQYNIE
+129 FLQSILKQYNID

-160 EKTAL
+160 EKSAL

-177 LYVGLYGTD
+177 IYVGLYGTD
-186 TNLSDCNEYITKI
+186 TNLYDCNEFITKI
-199 TDYDTFLI
+199 SEYDTFLI
-207 EDNETIRYQGVH
+207 QDNETIRYQGTH

-243 LNVSSSLVYSS
+243 LNASSSLVYSS
-254 NYIVSEGETLH
+254 NYIVAEGETMH
-265 SIALKCGLSESD
+265 SIALKCGLSEND

-282 NNKKT
+282 GNKKT
-287 VEVGDKLF
+287 VEAGDKIL

-320 DISNYQDNID
+320 DISNYQYNID
-330 WNRVGET
+330 WERVAQT

-348 SSDYKENDGFYLSS
+348 DNDYLNNDGYYLDS
-362 AIEQIKGTKSQ
+362 AIGQIIGTKSQ

-382 VYKDMDSSTYEDR
+382 IYKDMDASTYEER
-395 MESYLTELDNE
+395 MESYLTRLDNE
-406 LRENSVNIEKSN
+406 LRENNVNIDKSN
-418 VPVFLDFE
+418 IPVFLDFD
-426 VYSENNDYYELMQT
+426 VYSNCNDYYELMQT
-440 FERVCAS
+440 FEKVCAS
-447 HGYTKIGIYGN
+447 HGFTKVGIYGN
-458 GSTLNLICD
+458 ESTLNSICE

-476 LKNTNYYVWKA
+476 LKNTDYYVWKA

-492 SGNEYLDEGITLEE
+492 SSNESIDPGVRVEDLVEYRG
-506 LEEQK
+506 
-511 SESTSN
+511 ESTSN
-517 YTVDMQQVTNVCT
+517 FTVDMQQVTNVC
-530 NTGAGNSQNHCDVS
+530 NNVGASNGANHCDVS
-544 YLYDEELFGHRY
+544 YLYDEEMFGRKY
-556 KEDETSEVMEVDLN
+556 KEDETTEIMEVDLN
-570 NYRNIPVDTITSGA
+570 NYRNIPVNSICSGA
-584 LNTVTGLTAL
+584 LNTLTGLTAL

-599 GLKTLGKR
+599 GLKTLGKK
-607 LKQKHRE
+607 LKQKHKE
-614 RIIKQTLEK
+614 RIKKQTLEK

>member
-1 MEENE
+1 MGENE
-6 NETILETETKKK
+6 NIKSKKRK
-18 KTSKKAIG
+18 KTAG
-26 IVLGAAATANAIS
+26 IILGAAATSNALS
-39 DVTRYIISSRVE
+39 DVARYIISCNVE

-63 FEGYNNRFNTKV
+63 YEGYNIRFNTRI

-117 ADNLAK
+117 AENLAK

-129 FLQAILKQYNIE
+129 FLQAILKQYNID

-160 EKTAL
+160 EKNAL

-177 LYVGLYGTD
+177 IYVGLYGTD
-186 TNLSDCNEYITKI
+186 TNLYDCNEFITKI
-199 TDYDTFLI
+199 SEYDTFLI
-207 EDNETIRYQGVH
+207 QDNETIRYQGTH

-243 LNVSSSLVYSS
+243 LNASSSLVYSS
-254 NYIVSEGETLH
+254 NYIVAEGETMH
-265 SIALKCGLSESD
+265 SIALKCGLSEND

-282 NNKKT
+282 GNKKI
-287 VEVGDKLF
+287 VEAGDKIL

-320 DISNYQDNID
+320 DISNYQYNID
-330 WNRVGET
+330 WERVAQT

-348 SSDYKENDGFYLSS
+348 DNDYQNNDGYYLDS
-362 AIEQIKGTKSQ
+362 AIGQIIGTKSQ
-373 NLDLGLYFC
+373 SLDLGLYFC
-382 VYKDMDSSTYEDR
+382 IYKDMDSSTYEER
-395 MESYLTELDNE
+395 IESYLTRLDNE
-406 LRENSVNIEKSN
+406 LRENNINIDKSN

-426 VYSENNDYYELMQT
+426 VYSDGNDYYKLMQR
-440 FERVCAS
+440 FEKVCAS
-447 HGYTKIGIYGN
+447 HGFTKVGIYGN
-458 GSTLNLICD
+458 ESTLNSICE

-476 LKNTNYYVWKA
+476 LKNTDYYVWKA

-492 SGNEYLDEGITLEE
+492 SSNESIDPGVRVEDLVEYRG
-506 LEEQK
+506 
-511 SESTSN
+511 ESTSN
-517 YTVDMQQVTNVCT
+517 FTVDMQQVTNVC
-530 NTGAGNSQNHCDVS
+530 NNVGASNGANHCDVS
-544 YLYDEELFGHRY
+544 YLYDEEMFGHKY
-556 KEDETSEVMEVDLN
+556 KEYETTEIMEVDLN
-570 NYRNIPVDTITSGA
+570 NYRNIPVNSICSGA
-584 LNTVTGLTAL
+584 LNTLTGLTAL
-594 CYAAL
+594 CYTAL
-599 GLKTLGKR
+599 GLKTLGKK
-607 LKQKHRE
+607 LKQKHKE
-614 RIIKQTLEK
+614 RIKKQTLEK

>member
-1 MEENE
+1 MGENE
-6 NETILETETKKK
+6 NIKSKNRK
-18 KTSKKAIG
+18 KTVG
-26 IVLGAAATANAIS
+26 IILGASATSNALS
-39 DVTRYIISSRVE
+39 DVARYIISCNVE

-63 FEGYNNRFNTKV
+63 YEGYNIRFNTRI

-80 VVLHVSEKTFN
+80 VVLHVSEKTIN

-117 ADNLAK
+117 AENLAK

-129 FLQAILKQYNIE
+129 FLQSILKQYNID

-160 EKTAL
+160 EKSAL

-177 LYVGLYGTD
+177 IYVGLYGTD
-186 TNLSDCNEYITKI
+186 TNLYDCNEFITKI
-199 TDYDTFLI
+199 SEYDTFLI
-207 EDNETIRYQGVH
+207 QDNETIRYQGTH

-243 LNVSSSLVYSS
+243 LNASSSLVYSS
-254 NYIVSEGETLH
+254 NYIVAEGETMH
-265 SIALKCGLSESD
+265 SIALKCGLSEND

-282 NNKKT
+282 GNKKT
-287 VEVGDKLF
+287 VEVGDKIL

-320 DISNYQDNID
+320 DISNYQYNID
-330 WNRVGET
+330 WERVAQT

-348 SSDYKENDGFYLSS
+348 DNDYLNNDGYYLDS
-362 AIEQIKGTKSQ
+362 AIGQIIGTKSQ

-382 VYKDMDSSTYEDR
+382 IYKDMDASTYEER
-395 MESYLTELDNE
+395 MESYLTRLDNE
-406 LRENSVNIEKSN
+406 LRENNVNIDKSN
-418 VPVFLDFE
+418 IPVFLDFD
-426 VYSENNDYYELMQT
+426 VYSNCNDYYELMQT
-440 FERVCAS
+440 FEKVCAS
-447 HGYTKIGIYGN
+447 HGFTKVGIYGN
-458 GSTLNLICD
+458 ESTLNSICE

-476 LKNTNYYVWKA
+476 LKNTDYYVWKA

-492 SGNEYLDEGITLEE
+492 SSNESIDPGVRVEDLVEYRG
-506 LEEQK
+506 
-511 SESTSN
+511 ESTSN
-517 YTVDMQQVTNVCT
+517 FTVDMQQVTNVC
-530 NTGAGNSQNHCDVS
+530 NNVGASNGANHCDVS
-544 YLYDEELFGHRY
+544 YLYDEEMFGRKY
-556 KEDETSEVMEVDLN
+556 KEDETTEIMEVDLN
-570 NYRNIPVDTITSGA
+570 NYRNIPVNSICSGA
-584 LNTVTGLTAL
+584 LNTLTGLTAL

-599 GLKTLGKR
+599 GLKTLGKK
-607 LKQKHRE
+607 LKQKHKE
-614 RIIKQTLEK
+614 RIKKQTLEK

>member
-1 MEENE
+1 MGENE
-6 NETILETETKKK
+6 NIKSKNRK
-18 KTSKKAIG
+18 KTVG
-26 IVLGAAATANAIS
+26 IILGAAATSNALS
-39 DVTRYIISSRVE
+39 DVARYIISCNVE

-63 FEGYNNRFNTKV
+63 YEGYNIRFNTRI

-80 VVLHVSEKTFN
+80 VVLHVSEKTIN

-117 ADNLAK
+117 AENLAK

-129 FLQAILKQYNIE
+129 FLQSILKQYNID

-160 EKTAL
+160 EKSAL

-177 LYVGLYGTD
+177 IYVGLYGTD
-186 TNLSDCNEYITKI
+186 TNLYDCNEFITKI
-199 TDYDTFLI
+199 SEYDTFLI
-207 EDNETIRYQGVH
+207 QDNETIRYQGTH

-243 LNVSSSLVYSS
+243 LNASSSLVYSS
-254 NYIVSEGETLH
+254 NYIVAEGETMH
-265 SIALKCGLSESD
+265 SIALKCGLSEND

-282 NNKKT
+282 GNKKT
-287 VEVGDKLF
+287 VEVGDKIL

-320 DISNYQDNID
+320 DISNYQYNID
-330 WNRVGET
+330 WERVAQT

-348 SSDYKENDGFYLSS
+348 DNDYLNNDGYYLDS
-362 AIEQIKGTKSQ
+362 AIGQIIGTKSQ

-382 VYKDMDSSTYEDR
+382 IYKDMDASTYEER
-395 MESYLTELDNE
+395 MESYLTRLDNE
-406 LRENSVNIEKSN
+406 LRENNVNIDKSN
-418 VPVFLDFE
+418 IPVFLDFD
-426 VYSENNDYYELMQT
+426 VYSNCNDYYELMQT
-440 FERVCAS
+440 FEKVCAS
-447 HGYTKIGIYGN
+447 HGFTKVGIYGN
-458 GSTLNLICD
+458 ESTLNSICE

-476 LKNTNYYVWKA
+476 LKNTDYYVWKA

-492 SGNEYLDEGITLEE
+492 SSNESIDPGVRVEDLVEYRG
-506 LEEQK
+506 
-511 SESTSN
+511 ESTSN
-517 YTVDMQQVTNVCT
+517 FTVDMQQVTNVC
-530 NTGAGNSQNHCDVS
+530 NNVGASNGANHCDVS
-544 YLYDEELFGHRY
+544 YLYDEEMFGRKY
-556 KEDETSEVMEVDLN
+556 KEDETTEIMEVDLN
-570 NYRNIPVDTITSGA
+570 NYRNIPVNSICSGE
-584 LNTVTGLTAL
+584 LNTLTGLTAL

-599 GLKTLGKR
+599 GLKTLGKK
-607 LKQKHRE
+607 LKQKHKE
-614 RIIKQTLEK
+614 RIKKQTLEK

>member
-1 MEENE
+1 MGENE
-6 NETILETETKKK
+6 NIKSKNRK
-18 KTSKKAIG
+18 KTVG
-26 IVLGAAATANAIS
+26 IILGAAATSNALS
-39 DVTRYIISSRVE
+39 DVARYIISCNVE

-63 FEGYNNRFNTKV
+63 YEGYNIRFNTRI

-80 VVLHVSEKTFN
+80 VVLHVSEKTIN

-117 ADNLAK
+117 AENLAK

-129 FLQAILKQYNIE
+129 FLQSILKQYNID

-160 EKTAL
+160 EKSAL

-177 LYVGLYGTD
+177 IYVGLYGTD
-186 TNLSDCNEYITKI
+186 TNLYDCNEFITKI
-199 TDYDTFLI
+199 SEYDTFLI
-207 EDNETIRYQGVH
+207 QDNETIRYQGTH

-243 LNVSSSLVYSS
+243 LNASSSLVYSS
-254 NYIVSEGETLH
+254 NYIVAEGETMH
-265 SIALKCGLSESD
+265 SIALKCGLSEND

-282 NNKKT
+282 GNKKT
-287 VEVGDKLF
+287 VEVGDKIL

-320 DISNYQDNID
+320 DISNYQYNID
-330 WNRVGET
+330 WERVAQT

-348 SSDYKENDGFYLSS
+348 DNDYLNNDGYYLDS
-362 AIEQIKGTKSQ
+362 AIGQIIGTKSQ

-382 VYKDMDSSTYEDR
+382 IYKDMDASTYEER
-395 MESYLTELDNE
+395 MESYLTRLDNE
-406 LRENSVNIEKSN
+406 LRENNVNIDKSN
-418 VPVFLDFE
+418 IPVFLDFD
-426 VYSENNDYYELMQT
+426 VYSNCNDYYELMQT
-440 FERVCAS
+440 FEKVCAS
-447 HGYTKIGIYGN
+447 HGFTKVGIYGN
-458 GSTLNLICD
+458 ESTLNSICE

-476 LKNTNYYVWKA
+476 LKNTDYYVWKA

-492 SGNEYLDEGITLEE
+492 SSNESIDPGVRVEDLVEYRG
-506 LEEQK
+506 
-511 SESTSN
+511 ESTSN
-517 YTVDMQQVTNVCT
+517 FTVDMQQVTNVCNNVGT
-530 NTGAGNSQNHCDVS
+530 SNGANHCDVS
-544 YLYDEELFGHRY
+544 YLYDEEMFGRKY
-556 KEDETSEVMEVDLN
+556 KEDETTEIMEVDLN
-570 NYRNIPVDTITSGA
+570 NYRNIPVNSICSGA
-584 LNTVTGLTAL
+584 LNTLTGLTAL

-599 GLKTLGKR
+599 GLKTLGKK
-607 LKQKHRE
+607 LKQKHKE
-614 RIIKQTLEK
+614 RIKKQTLEK

>member
-6 NETILETETKKK
+6 NIKSKNRK
-18 KTSKKAIG
+18 KTVG
-26 IVLGAAATANAIS
+26 IILGAAATSNALS
-39 DVTRYIISSRVE
+39 DVARYIISCNVE

-63 FEGYNNRFNTKV
+63 YEGYNIRFNTRI

-129 FLQAILKQYNIE
+129 FLQAILKQYNID

-160 EKTAL
+160 EKSAL
-165 IEAFLDKATRSN
+165 IEVFLDKATRSN

-186 TNLSDCNEYITKI
+186 TNLYECNEFITKI
-199 TDYDTFLI
+199 SEYDTFLI
-207 EDNETIRYQGVH
+207 QDNETIRYQGTH

-243 LNVSSSLVYSS
+243 LNASSSLVYSS
-254 NYIVSEGETLH
+254 NYIVAEGETMH
-265 SIALKCGLSESD
+265 SIALKCGLSEND

-282 NNKKT
+282 GNKKI
-287 VEVGDKLF
+287 VEAGDKIL

-320 DISNYQDNID
+320 DISNYQYNID
-330 WNRVGET
+330 WERVAQT

-348 SSDYKENDGFYLSS
+348 DNDYQNNDGYYLDS
-362 AIEQIKGTKSQ
+362 AIGKIIGTKSQ
-373 NLDLGLYFC
+373 SLDLGLYFC
-382 VYKDMDSSTYEDR
+382 IYKDMDSSTYEER
-395 MESYLTELDNE
+395 IESYLTRLDNE
-406 LRENSVNIEKSN
+406 LRENNINIDKSN

-426 VYSENNDYYELMQT
+426 VYSDGNDYYKLMQR
-440 FERVCAS
+440 FEKVCAS
-447 HGYTKIGIYGN
+447 HGFTKVGIYGN
-458 GSTLNLICD
+458 ESTLNSICE

-476 LKNTNYYVWKA
+476 LKNTDYYVWKA

-492 SGNEYLDEGITLEE
+492 SSNESIDPGVRVEDLVEYRG
-506 LEEQK
+506 
-511 SESTSN
+511 ESTSN
-517 YTVDMQQVTNVCT
+517 FTVDMQQVTNVC
-530 NTGAGNSQNHCDVS
+530 NNVGASNGANHCDVS
-544 YLYDEELFGHRY
+544 YLYDEEMFGHKY
-556 KEDETSEVMEVDLN
+556 KEYETTEIMEVDLN
-570 NYRNIPVDTITSGA
+570 NYRNIPVNSICSGA
-584 LNTVTGLTAL
+584 LNTLTGLTAL

-599 GLKTLGKR
+599 GLKTLGKK
-607 LKQKHRE
+607 LKQKHKE
-614 RIIKQTLEK
+614 RIKKQTLEK

>member
-1 MEENE
+1 MGENE
-6 NETILETETKKK
+6 NIKSKKRK
-18 KTSKKAIG
+18 KTAG
-26 IVLGAAATANAIS
+26 IILGAAATSNALS
-39 DVTRYIISSRVE
+39 DVARYIISCNVE

-63 FEGYNNRFNTKV
+63 YEGYNIRFNTRI

-129 FLQAILKQYNIE
+129 FLQAILKQYNID

-160 EKTAL
+160 EKNAL

-177 LYVGLYGTD
+177 IYVGLYGTD
-186 TNLSDCNEYITKI
+186 TNLYDCNEFITKI
-199 TDYDTFLI
+199 SEYDTFLI
-207 EDNETIRYQGVH
+207 QDNETIRYQGTH

-231 TVDLSSIVANAN
+231 TIDLSSIVANAN
-243 LNVSSSLVYSS
+243 LNASSSLVYSS
-254 NYIVSEGETLH
+254 NYIVAEGETMH
-265 SIALKCGLSESD
+265 SIALKCGLSEND

-282 NNKKT
+282 GNKKT
-287 VEVGDKLF
+287 VEVGDKIL

-320 DISNYQDNID
+320 DISNYQYNID
-330 WNRVGET
+330 WERVAQT

-348 SSDYKENDGFYLSS
+348 DNDYLNNDGYYLDS
-362 AIEQIKGTKSQ
+362 AIGQIIGTKSQ

-382 VYKDMDSSTYEDR
+382 INKDMDASTYEER
-395 MESYLTELDNE
+395 MESYLTRLDNE
-406 LRENSVNIEKSN
+406 LRENNINIDKSN
-418 VPVFLDFE
+418 IPVFLDFE
-426 VYSENNDYYELMQT
+426 VYSDINDYYELMQT
-440 FERVCAS
+440 FEKVCAL
-447 HGYTKIGIYGN
+447 HGFTKVGIYGN
-458 GSTLNLICD
+458 ESTLNSICE

-476 LKNTNYYVWKA
+476 LKNTDYYVWKA

-492 SGNEYLDEGITLEE
+492 SSNESIDPGVRVEDLVEYRG
-506 LEEQK
+506 
-511 SESTSN
+511 ESTSN
-517 YTVDMQQVTNVCT
+517 FTVDMQQVTNVC
-530 NTGAGNSQNHCDVS
+530 NNVGASNGANHCDVS
-544 YLYDEELFGHRY
+544 YLYDEEMFGRKY
-556 KEDETSEVMEVDLN
+556 KEDETTEIMEVDLN
-570 NYRNIPVDTITSGA
+570 NYRNIPVNSICSGA
-584 LNTVTGLTAL
+584 LNTLTGLTAL

-599 GLKTLGKR
+599 GLKTLGKK
-607 LKQKHRE
+607 LKQKHKE
-614 RIIKQTLEK
+614 RIKKQTLEK

>member
-6 NETILETETKKK
+6 NIKSKNR
-18 KTSKKAIG
+18 KKAVG
-26 IVLGAAATANAIS
+26 IILGAAATSNALS
-39 DVTRYIISSRVE
+39 DVARYIISCNVE

-63 FEGYNNRFNTKV
+63 YEGYNIRFNTRI

-117 ADNLAK
+117 AENLAK

-129 FLQAILKQYNIE
+129 FLQSILKQYNID

-160 EKTAL
+160 EKSAL

-177 LYVGLYGTD
+177 IYVGLYGTD
-186 TNLSDCNEYITKI
+186 TNLYDCNEFITKI
-199 TDYDTFLI
+199 SEYDTFLI
-207 EDNETIRYQGVH
+207 QDNEIIRYQGTH

-243 LNVSSSLVYSS
+243 LNASSSLVYSS
-254 NYIVSEGETLH
+254 NYIVAEGETMH
-265 SIALKCGLSESD
+265 SIALKCGLSEND

-282 NNKKT
+282 GNKKT
-287 VEVGDKLF
+287 VEAGDKIL

-320 DISNYQDNID
+320 DISNYQYNID
-330 WNRVGET
+330 WERVAQT

-348 SSDYKENDGFYLSS
+348 DNDYLNNDGYYLDS
-362 AIEQIKGTKSQ
+362 AIGQIIGTKSQ

-382 VYKDMDSSTYEDR
+382 IYKDMDASTYEER
-395 MESYLTELDNE
+395 MESYLTRLDKE
-406 LRENSVNIEKSN
+406 LRDNNVNINKSN
-418 VPVFLDFE
+418 IPVFLDFE
-426 VYSENNDYYELMQT
+426 VYSDCNDYYELMQT
-440 FERVCAS
+440 FEKVCAS
-447 HGYTKIGIYGN
+447 HGFTKVGIYGN
-458 GSTLNLICD
+458 ESTLNSICE

-476 LKNTNYYVWKA
+476 LKNTDYYVWKA

-492 SGNEYLDEGITLEE
+492 SSNESIDPGVRVEDLVEYRG
-506 LEEQK
+506 
-511 SESTSN
+511 ESTSN
-517 YTVDMQQVTNVCT
+517 FTVDMQQVTNVC
-530 NTGAGNSQNHCDVS
+530 NNVGASNEANHCDVS
-544 YLYDEELFGHRY
+544 YLYDEEMFGRKY
-556 KEDETSEVMEVDLN
+556 KEDETTEIMEVDLN
-570 NYRNIPVDTITSGA
+570 NYRNIPVNSICSGA
-584 LNTVTGLTAL
+584 LNTLTGLTAL

-599 GLKTLGKR
+599 GLKTLGKK
-607 LKQKHRE
+607 LKQKHKE
-614 RIIKQTLEK
+614 RIKKQTLEK

>member
-1 MEENE
+1 MGENE
-6 NETILETETKKK
+6 NIKSKNR
-18 KTSKKAIG
+18 KKAVGRI
-26 IVLGAAATANAIS
+26 LGAAATSNALS
-39 DVTRYIISSRVE
+39 DVARYIISCNVE

-63 FEGYNNRFNTKV
+63 YEGYNIRFNTRI

-117 ADNLAK
+117 AENLAK

-129 FLQAILKQYNIE
+129 FLQAILKQYNID

-160 EKTAL
+160 EKNAL

-177 LYVGLYGTD
+177 IYVGLYGTD
-186 TNLSDCNEYITKI
+186 TNLYDCNEFITKI
-199 TDYDTFLI
+199 SEYDTFLI
-207 EDNETIRYQGVH
+207 QDNETIRYQGTH

-231 TVDLSSIVANAN
+231 TIDLSSIVANAN
-243 LNVSSSLVYSS
+243 LNTSSSLVYSS
-254 NYIVSEGETLH
+254 NYIVAEGETMH
-265 SIALKCGLSESD
+265 SIALKCGLSEND

-282 NNKKT
+282 GNKKT
-287 VEVGDKLF
+287 VEVGDKIL

-320 DISNYQDNID
+320 DISNYQYNID
-330 WNRVGET
+330 WERVAQT

-348 SSDYKENDGFYLSS
+348 DNDYLNNDGYYLDS
-362 AIEQIKGTKSQ
+362 AIGQIIGTKSQ

-382 VYKDMDSSTYEDR
+382 INKDMDASTYEER
-395 MESYLTELDNE
+395 MESYLTRLDNE
-406 LRENSVNIEKSN
+406 LRENNINIDKSN
-418 VPVFLDFE
+418 IPVFLDFE
-426 VYSENNDYYELMQT
+426 VYSDINDYYELMQT
-440 FERVCAS
+440 FEKVCAL
-447 HGYTKIGIYGN
+447 HGFTKVGIYGN
-458 GSTLNLICD
+458 ESTLNSICE

-476 LKNTNYYVWKA
+476 LKNTDYYVWKA

-492 SGNEYLDEGITLEE
+492 SSNESIDPGVRVEDLVEYRG
-506 LEEQK
+506 
-511 SESTSN
+511 ESTSN
-517 YTVDMQQVTNVCT
+517 FTVDMQQVTNVC
-530 NTGAGNSQNHCDVS
+530 NNVGASNGANHCDVS
-544 YLYDEELFGHRY
+544 YLYDEEMFGRKY
-556 KEDETSEVMEVDLN
+556 KEDETIEIMEVDLN
-570 NYRNIPVDTITSGA
+570 NYRNVPVNSICSGA
-584 LNTVTGLTAL
+584 LNTLTGLTAL

-599 GLKTLGKR
+599 GLKTLGKK
-607 LKQKHRE
+607 LKQKHKE
-614 RIIKQTLEK
+614 RIKKQTLEK

>member
-6 NETILETETKKK
+6 NIKSKNRK
-18 KTSKKAIG
+18 KTVG
-26 IVLGAAATANAIS
+26 IILGAAATSNALS
-39 DVTRYIISSRVE
+39 DVARYIISCNVE

-63 FEGYNNRFNTKV
+63 YEGYNIRFNTRI

-129 FLQAILKQYNIE
+129 FLQAILKQYNID

-160 EKTAL
+160 EKSAL
-165 IEAFLDKATRSN
+165 IEVFLDKATRSN

-186 TNLSDCNEYITKI
+186 TNLYECNEFITKI
-199 TDYDTFLI
+199 SEYDTFLI
-207 EDNETIRYQGVH
+207 QDNETIRYQGTH

-243 LNVSSSLVYSS
+243 LNASSSLVYSS
-254 NYIVSEGETLH
+254 NYIVAEGETMH
-265 SIALKCGLSESD
+265 SIALKCGLSEND

-282 NNKKT
+282 GNKKI
-287 VEVGDKLF
+287 VEAGDKIL

-320 DISNYQDNID
+320 DISNYQYNID
-330 WNRVGET
+330 WERVAQT

-348 SSDYKENDGFYLSS
+348 DNDYQNNDGYYLDS
-362 AIEQIKGTKSQ
+362 AIGQIIGTKSQ
-373 NLDLGLYFC
+373 SLDLGLYFC
-382 VYKDMDSSTYEDR
+382 IYKDMDSSTYEER
-395 MESYLTELDNE
+395 IESYLTRLDNE
-406 LRENSVNIEKSN
+406 LRENNINIDKSN

-426 VYSENNDYYELMQT
+426 VYSDGNDYYKLMQR
-440 FERVCAS
+440 FEKVCAS
-447 HGYTKIGIYGN
+447 HGFTKVGIYGN
-458 GSTLNLICD
+458 ESTLNSICE

-476 LKNTNYYVWKA
+476 LKNTDYYVWKA

-492 SGNEYLDEGITLEE
+492 SSNESIDPGVRVEDLVEYRG
-506 LEEQK
+506 
-511 SESTSN
+511 ESTSN
-517 YTVDMQQVTNVCT
+517 FTVDMQQVTNVC
-530 NTGAGNSQNHCDVS
+530 NNVGASNGANHCDVS
-544 YLYDEELFGHRY
+544 YLYDEEMFGHKY
-556 KEDETSEVMEVDLN
+556 KEYETTEIMEVDLN
-570 NYRNIPVDTITSGA
+570 NYRNIPVNSICSGA
-584 LNTVTGLTAL
+584 LNTLTGLTAL

-599 GLKTLGKR
+599 GLKTLGKK
-607 LKQKHRE
+607 LKQKHKE
-614 RIIKQTLEK
+614 RIKKQTLEK

>member
-1 MEENE
+1 MGENE
-6 NETILETETKKK
+6 NIKSKKRK
-18 KTSKKAIG
+18 KTVG
-26 IVLGAAATANAIS
+26 IILGAAATSNALS
-39 DVTRYIISSRVE
+39 DVARYIISCNVE

-63 FEGYNNRFNTKV
+63 YEGYNIRFNTRI

-80 VVLHVSEKTFN
+80 VVLHVSEKTIN

-117 ADNLAK
+117 AENLAK

-129 FLQAILKQYNIE
+129 FLQSILKQYNID

-160 EKTAL
+160 EKSAL

-177 LYVGLYGTD
+177 IYVGLYGTD
-186 TNLSDCNEYITKI
+186 TNLYDCNEFITKI
-199 TDYDTFLI
+199 SEYDTFLI
-207 EDNETIRYQGVH
+207 QDNETIRYQGTH

-243 LNVSSSLVYSS
+243 LNASSSLVYSS
-254 NYIVSEGETLH
+254 NYIVAEGETMH
-265 SIALKCGLSESD
+265 SIALKCGLSEND

-282 NNKKT
+282 GNKKT
-287 VEVGDKLF
+287 VEVGDKIL

-320 DISNYQDNID
+320 DISNYQYNID
-330 WNRVGET
+330 WERVAQT

-348 SSDYKENDGFYLSS
+348 DNDYLNNDGYYLDS
-362 AIEQIKGTKSQ
+362 AIGQIIGTKSQ

-382 VYKDMDSSTYEDR
+382 IYKDMDASTYEER
-395 MESYLTELDNE
+395 MESYLTRLDNE
-406 LRENSVNIEKSN
+406 LRENNVNIDKSN
-418 VPVFLDFE
+418 IPVFLDFD
-426 VYSENNDYYELMQT
+426 VYSNCNDYYELMQT
-440 FERVCAS
+440 FEKVCAS
-447 HGYTKIGIYGN
+447 HGFTKVGIYGN
-458 GSTLNLICD
+458 ESTLNSICE

-476 LKNTNYYVWKA
+476 LKNTDYYVWKA

-492 SGNEYLDEGITLEE
+492 SSNESIDPGVRVEDLVEYRG
-506 LEEQK
+506 
-511 SESTSN
+511 ESTSN
-517 YTVDMQQVTNVCT
+517 FTVDMQQVTNVC
-530 NTGAGNSQNHCDVS
+530 NNVGASNGANHCDVS
-544 YLYDEELFGHRY
+544 YLYDEEMFGRKY
-556 KEDETSEVMEVDLN
+556 KEDETTEIMEVDLN
-570 NYRNIPVDTITSGA
+570 NYRNIPVNSICSGA
-584 LNTVTGLTAL
+584 LNTLTGLTAL

-599 GLKTLGKR
+599 GLKTLGKK
-607 LKQKHRE
+607 LKQKHKE
-614 RIIKQTLEK
+614 RIKKQTLEK

>member
-1 MEENE
+1 MGENE
-6 NETILETETKKK
+6 NIKSKNR
-18 KTSKKAIG
+18 KKAVG
-26 IVLGAAATANAIS
+26 IILGAAATSNALS
-39 DVTRYIISSRVE
+39 DVARYIISCNVE

-63 FEGYNNRFNTKV
+63 YEGYNIRFNTRI

-80 VVLHVSEKTFN
+80 VVLHVSEKTIN

-117 ADNLAK
+117 AENLAK

-129 FLQAILKQYNIE
+129 FLQSILKQYNID

-160 EKTAL
+160 EKSAL

-177 LYVGLYGTD
+177 IYVGLYGTD
-186 TNLSDCNEYITKI
+186 TNLYDCNEFITKI
-199 TDYDTFLI
+199 SEYDTFLI
-207 EDNETIRYQGVH
+207 QDNETIRYQGTH

-243 LNVSSSLVYSS
+243 LNASSSLVYSS
-254 NYIVSEGETLH
+254 NYIVAEGETMH
-265 SIALKCGLSESD
+265 SIALKCGLSEND

-282 NNKKT
+282 GNKKT
-287 VEVGDKLF
+287 VEAGDKIL

-320 DISNYQDNID
+320 DISNYQYNID
-330 WNRVGET
+330 WERVAQT

-348 SSDYKENDGFYLSS
+348 DNDYLNNDGYYLDS
-362 AIEQIKGTKSQ
+362 AIGQIIGTKSQ

-382 VYKDMDSSTYEDR
+382 IYKDMDASTYEER
-395 MESYLTELDNE
+395 MESYLTRLDNE
-406 LRENSVNIEKSN
+406 LRENNINIDKSN
-418 VPVFLDFE
+418 IPVFLDFE
-426 VYSENNDYYELMQT
+426 VYSDCNDYYELMQT
-440 FERVCAS
+440 FEKVCAS
-447 HGYTKIGIYGN
+447 HGFTKVGIYGN
-458 GSTLNLICD
+458 ESTLNSICE

-476 LKNTNYYVWKA
+476 LKNTDYYVWKA

-492 SGNEYLDEGITLEE
+492 SSNESIDPGVRVEDLVEYRG
-506 LEEQK
+506 
-511 SESTSN
+511 ESTSN
-517 YTVDMQQVTNVCT
+517 FTVDMQQVTNVC
-530 NTGAGNSQNHCDVS
+530 NNVGASNGANHCDVS
-544 YLYDEELFGHRY
+544 YLYDEEMFGRKY
-556 KEDETSEVMEVDLN
+556 KEDETTEIMEVDLN
-570 NYRNIPVDTITSGA
+570 NYRNIPVNSICSGA
-584 LNTVTGLTAL
+584 LNTLTGLTAL

-599 GLKTLGKR
+599 GLKTLGKK
-607 LKQKHRE
+607 LKQKHKE
-614 RIIKQTLEK
+614 RIKKQTLEK

>member
-6 NETILETETKKK
+6 NIKSKNRK
-18 KTSKKAIG
+18 KTVG
-26 IVLGAAATANAIS
+26 IILGAAATSNALS
-39 DVTRYIISSRVE
+39 DVARYIISCNVE

-63 FEGYNNRFNTKV
+63 YEGYNIRFNTRI

-129 FLQAILKQYNIE
+129 FLQAILKQYNID

-160 EKTAL
+160 EKSAL

-186 TNLSDCNEYITKI
+186 TNLYECNEFITKKSE
-199 TDYDTFLI
+199 YDTFLI
-207 EDNETIRYQGVH
+207 QDNETIRYQGTH

-243 LNVSSSLVYSS
+243 LNASSSLVYSS
-254 NYIVSEGETLH
+254 NYIVAEGETMH
-265 SIALKCGLSESD
+265 SIALKCGLSEND

-282 NNKKT
+282 GNKKT
-287 VEVGDKLF
+287 VEAGDKIL

-320 DISNYQDNID
+320 DISNYQYNID
-330 WNRVGET
+330 WERVAQT

-348 SSDYKENDGFYLSS
+348 DNDYQNNDGYYLDS
-362 AIEQIKGTKSQ
+362 AIGQIIGTKSQ

-382 VYKDMDSSTYEDR
+382 IYKDMDASTYEER
-395 MESYLTELDNE
+395 IESYLTRLDNE
-406 LRENSVNIEKSN
+406 LRENNINIDKSN

-426 VYSENNDYYELMQT
+426 VYSDGNDYYELMQI
-440 FERVCAS
+440 FEKVCES
-447 HGYTKIGIYGN
+447 HGFTKVGIYGN
-458 GSTLNLICD
+458 ESTLNSICE

-476 LKNTNYYVWKA
+476 LKNTDYYVWKA

-492 SGNEYLDEGITLEE
+492 SSNESIDPGVRVEDLVEYRG
-506 LEEQK
+506 
-511 SESTSN
+511 ESTSN
-517 YTVDMQQVTNVCT
+517 FTVDMQQVTNVC
-530 NTGAGNSQNHCDVS
+530 NNVGASNGANHCDVS
-544 YLYDEELFGHRY
+544 YLYDEEMFGHKY
-556 KEDETSEVMEVDLN
+556 KEDETTEIMEVDLN
-570 NYRNIPVDTITSGA
+570 NYRNIPVNSICSGA
-584 LNTVTGLTAL
+584 LNTLTGLTAL

-599 GLKTLGKR
+599 GLKTLGKK
-607 LKQKHRE
+607 LKQKHKE
-614 RIIKQTLEK
+614 RIKKQTLEK

>member
-6 NETILETETKKK
+6 NIKSKNR
-18 KTSKKAIG
+18 KKAVG
-26 IVLGAAATANAIS
+26 IILGAAATSNALS
-39 DVTRYIISSRVE
+39 DVARYIISCNVE

-63 FEGYNNRFNTKV
+63 YEGYNIRFNTRI

-117 ADNLAK
+117 AENLAK

-129 FLQAILKQYNIE
+129 FLQSILKQYNID

-160 EKTAL
+160 EKSAL

-177 LYVGLYGTD
+177 IYVGLYGTD
-186 TNLSDCNEYITKI
+186 TNLYDCNEFITKI
-199 TDYDTFLI
+199 SEYDTFLI
-207 EDNETIRYQGVH
+207 QDNETIRYQGTH

-243 LNVSSSLVYSS
+243 LNASSSLVYSS
-254 NYIVSEGETLH
+254 NYIVAEGETMH
-265 SIALKCGLSESD
+265 SIALKCGLSEND

-282 NNKKT
+282 GNKKT
-287 VEVGDKLF
+287 VEAGDKIL

-320 DISNYQDNID
+320 DISNYQYNID
-330 WNRVGET
+330 WERVAQT

-348 SSDYKENDGFYLSS
+348 DNDYLNNDGYYLDS
-362 AIEQIKGTKSQ
+362 AIGQIIGTKSQ

-382 VYKDMDSSTYEDR
+382 IYKDMDASTYEER
-395 MESYLTELDNE
+395 MESYLTRLDNE
-406 LRENSVNIEKSN
+406 LRENNVNIDKSN
-418 VPVFLDFE
+418 IPVFLDFD
-426 VYSENNDYYELMQT
+426 VYSNCNDYYELMQT
-440 FERVCAS
+440 FEKVCAS
-447 HGYTKIGIYGN
+447 HGFTKVGIYGN
-458 GSTLNLICD
+458 ESTLNSICE

-476 LKNTNYYVWKA
+476 LKNTDYYVWKA

-492 SGNEYLDEGITLEE
+492 SSNESIDPGVRVEDLVEYRG
-506 LEEQK
+506 
-511 SESTSN
+511 ESTSN
-517 YTVDMQQVTNVCT
+517 FTVDMQQVTNVC
-530 NTGAGNSQNHCDVS
+530 NNVGASNGANHCDVS
-544 YLYDEELFGHRY
+544 YLYDEEMFGRKY
-556 KEDETSEVMEVDLN
+556 KEDETTEIMEVDLN
-570 NYRNIPVDTITSGA
+570 NYRNIPVNSICSGA
-584 LNTVTGLTAL
+584 LNTLTGLTAL

-599 GLKTLGKR
+599 GLKTLGKK
-607 LKQKHRE
+607 LKQKHKE
-614 RIIKQTLEK
+614 RIKKQTLEK

>member
-6 NETILETETKKK
+6 NIKSKNR
-18 KTSKKAIG
+18 KKAVG
-26 IVLGAAATANAIS
+26 IILGAAATSNALS
-39 DVTRYIISSRVE
+39 DVARYIISCNVE

-63 FEGYNNRFNTKV
+63 YEGYNIRFNTRI

-117 ADNLAK
+117 AENLAK

-129 FLQAILKQYNIE
+129 FLQSILKQYNID

-160 EKTAL
+160 EKSAL

-177 LYVGLYGTD
+177 IYVGLYGTD
-186 TNLSDCNEYITKI
+186 TNLYDCNEFITKI
-199 TDYDTFLI
+199 SEYDTFLI
-207 EDNETIRYQGVH
+207 QDNETIRYQGTH

-231 TVDLSSIVANAN
+231 TIDLSSIVANAN
-243 LNVSSSLVYSS
+243 LNTSSSLVYSS
-254 NYIVSEGETLH
+254 NYIVAEGETMH
-265 SIALKCGLSESD
+265 SIALKCGLSEND

-282 NNKKT
+282 GNKKT
-287 VEVGDKLF
+287 VEVGDKIL

-320 DISNYQDNID
+320 DISNYQYNID
-330 WNRVGET
+330 WERVAQT

-348 SSDYKENDGFYLSS
+348 DNDYQNNDGYYLDS
-362 AIEQIKGTKSQ
+362 AIGQIIGTKSQ
-373 NLDLGLYFC
+373 SLDLGLYFC
-382 VYKDMDSSTYEDR
+382 IYKDMDSSTYEER
-395 MESYLTELDNE
+395 IESYLTRLDNE
-406 LRENSVNIEKSN
+406 LRENNINIDKSN

-426 VYSENNDYYELMQT
+426 VYSDGNDYYKLMQR
-440 FERVCAS
+440 FEKVCAS
-447 HGYTKIGIYGN
+447 HGFTKVGIYGN
-458 GSTLNLICD
+458 ESTLNSICE

-476 LKNTNYYVWKA
+476 LKNTDYYVWKA

-492 SGNEYLDEGITLEE
+492 SSNESIDPGVRVEDLVEYRG
-506 LEEQK
+506 
-511 SESTSN
+511 ESTSN
-517 YTVDMQQVTNVCT
+517 FTVDMQQVTNVC
-530 NTGAGNSQNHCDVS
+530 NNVGASNGANHCDVS
-544 YLYDEELFGHRY
+544 YLYDEEMFGRKY
-556 KEDETSEVMEVDLN
+556 KEDETIEIMEVDLN
-570 NYRNIPVDTITSGA
+570 NYRNVPVNSICSGA
-584 LNTVTGLTAL
+584 LNTLTGLTAL

-599 GLKTLGKR
+599 GLKTLGKK
-607 LKQKHRE
+607 LKQKHKE
-614 RIIKQTLEK
+614 RIKKQTLEK

>member
-6 NETILETETKKK
+6 NIKSKNRK
-18 KTSKKAIG
+18 KTVG
-26 IVLGAAATANAIS
+26 IILGAAATSNALS
-39 DVTRYIISSRVE
+39 DVARYIISCNVE

-63 FEGYNNRFNTKV
+63 YEGYNIRFNTRI

-129 FLQAILKQYNIE
+129 FLQAILKQYNID

-160 EKTAL
+160 EKSAL

-186 TNLSDCNEYITKI
+186 TNLYECNEFITKI
-199 TDYDTFLI
+199 SEYDTFLI
-207 EDNETIRYQGVH
+207 QDNETIRYQGTH

-243 LNVSSSLVYSS
+243 LNASSSLVYSS
-254 NYIVSEGETLH
+254 NYIVAEGETMH
-265 SIALKCGLSESD
+265 SIALKCGLSEND

-282 NNKKT
+282 GNKKT
-287 VEVGDKLF
+287 VEAGDKIL

-320 DISNYQDNID
+320 DISNYQYNID
-330 WNRVGET
+330 WERVAQT

-348 SSDYKENDGFYLSS
+348 DNDYQNNDGYYLDS
-362 AIEQIKGTKSQ
+362 AIGQIIGTKSQ
-373 NLDLGLYFC
+373 SLDLGLYFC
-382 VYKDMDSSTYEDR
+382 IYKDMDSSTYEER
-395 MESYLTELDNE
+395 IESYLTRLDNE
-406 LRENSVNIEKSN
+406 LRENNINIDKSN

-426 VYSENNDYYELMQT
+426 VYSDGNDYYELMQI
-440 FERVCAS
+440 FEKVCES
-447 HGYTKIGIYGN
+447 HGFTKVGIYGN
-458 GSTLNLICD
+458 ESTLNSICE

-476 LKNTNYYVWKA
+476 LKNTDYYVWKA

-492 SGNEYLDEGITLEE
+492 SSNESIDPGVRVEDLVEYRG
-506 LEEQK
+506 
-511 SESTSN
+511 ESTSN
-517 YTVDMQQVTNVCT
+517 FTVDMQQVTNVC
-530 NTGAGNSQNHCDVS
+530 NNVGASNGANHCDVS
-544 YLYDEELFGHRY
+544 YLYDEEMFGHKY
-556 KEDETSEVMEVDLN
+556 KEDETTEIMEVDLN
-570 NYRNIPVDTITSGA
+570 NYRNIPVNSICSGA
-584 LNTVTGLTAL
+584 LNTLTGLTAL

-599 GLKTLGKR
+599 GLKTLGKK
-607 LKQKHRE
+607 LKQKHKE
-614 RIIKQTLEK
+614 RIKKQTLEK

>member
-1 MEENE
+1 MGENE
-6 NETILETETKKK
+6 NIKSKKRK
-18 KTSKKAIG
+18 KTAG
-26 IVLGAAATANAIS
+26 IILGAAATSNALS
-39 DVTRYIISSRVE
+39 DVARYIISCNVE

-63 FEGYNNRFNTKV
+63 YEGYNIRFNTRI

-117 ADNLAK
+117 AENLAK

-129 FLQAILKQYNIE
+129 FLQSILKQYNID

-160 EKTAL
+160 EKNAL

-177 LYVGLYGTD
+177 IYVGLYGTD
-186 TNLSDCNEYITKI
+186 TNLYDCNEFITKI
-199 TDYDTFLI
+199 SEYDTFLI
-207 EDNETIRYQGVH
+207 QDNETIRYQGTH

-231 TVDLSSIVANAN
+231 TIDLSSIVANAN
-243 LNVSSSLVYSS
+243 LNASSSLVYSS
-254 NYIVSEGETLH
+254 NYIVAEGETMH
-265 SIALKCGLSESD
+265 SIALKCGLSEND

-282 NNKKT
+282 GNKKT
-287 VEVGDKLF
+287 VEVGDKIL

-320 DISNYQDNID
+320 DISNYQYNID
-330 WNRVGET
+330 WERVAQT

-348 SSDYKENDGFYLSS
+348 DNDYLNNDGYYLDS
-362 AIEQIKGTKSQ
+362 AIGQIIGTKSQ

-382 VYKDMDSSTYEDR
+382 IYKDMDASTYEER
-395 MESYLTELDNE
+395 MESYLTRLDNE
-406 LRENSVNIEKSN
+406 LRENNVNIDKSN
-418 VPVFLDFE
+418 IPVFLDFD
-426 VYSENNDYYELMQT
+426 VYSNCNDYYELMQT
-440 FERVCAS
+440 FEKVCAS
-447 HGYTKIGIYGN
+447 HGFTKVGIYGN
-458 GSTLNLICD
+458 ESTLNSICE

-476 LKNTNYYVWKA
+476 LKNTDYYVWKA

-492 SGNEYLDEGITLEE
+492 SSNESIDPGVRVEDLVEYRG
-506 LEEQK
+506 
-511 SESTSN
+511 ESTSN
-517 YTVDMQQVTNVCT
+517 FTVDMQQVTNVC
-530 NTGAGNSQNHCDVS
+530 NNVGASNGANHCDVS
-544 YLYDEELFGHRY
+544 YLYDEEMFGRKY
-556 KEDETSEVMEVDLN
+556 KEDETIEIMEVDLN
-570 NYRNIPVDTITSGA
+570 NYRNVPVNSICSGA
-584 LNTVTGLTAL
+584 LNTLTGLTAL

-599 GLKTLGKR
+599 GLKTLGKK
-607 LKQKHRE
+607 LKQKHIE
-614 RIIKQTLEK
+614 RIKKQTLEK